1 MANILAFKMGG
12 VCVMKLLK
20 SGWPVKVFLLS
31 VASLVLVACATT
43 AKFEKRM
50 DAKKGLTKEQ
60 LINELN
66 YDLTYK
72 NGQNIGRLIEEIL
85 LHPKTAITDEKK
97 QFIFD
102 AFMYIGDDILRNVK
116 LKYDGNNVK
125 ENLLALFNDFINIL
139 SLNDKDKKYEIIL
152 NSFDDKSDSLN
163 IYAEYIDSLCNIS
176 PRHITGLISV
186 FDINI
191 TMKNNLKNKLKDRI
205 EEFYLSWKILDVPYL
220 SGCFMFLRVESLKKI
235 GFFDDGIFMY
245 GEETDLCRRL
255 IDGGYRTVFNP
266 NATIYH
272 HFEKGS
278 HKSFH
283 LTKIGIQSAIYY
295 FNKWGWFF
303 DEKRKKINKQILD
316 KL

>member
-1 MANILAFKMGG
+1 VSDDLFLKEIDFYKGKKFNETCSPPPSAPLSMIEKYFEAYFCFTIDNKIYNKDLEFFLENIKN
-12 VCVMKLLK
+12 
-20 SGWPVKVFLLS
+20 
-31 VASLVLVACATT
+31 
-43 AKFEKRM
+43 
-50 DAKKGLTKEQ
+50 KEQ

-163 IYAEYIDSLCNIS
+163 IYAEYVDSLCNIS

-220 SGCFMFLRVESLKKI
+220 SDILEIWKVLDEEKYNKFIEEVKQDDEKLLKFVRAFLYLSFDESVNGIKKI
-235 GFFDDGIFMY
+235 KKDSISKYIDFEYIENSDIFN
-245 GEETDLCRRL
+245 EVLE
-255 IDGGYRTVFNP
+255 
-266 NATIYH
+266 
-272 HFEKGS
+272 
-278 HKSFH
+278 
-283 LTKIGIQSAIYY
+283 Y
-295 FNKWGWFF
+295 F
-303 DEKRKKINKQILD
+303 R
-316 KL
+316 